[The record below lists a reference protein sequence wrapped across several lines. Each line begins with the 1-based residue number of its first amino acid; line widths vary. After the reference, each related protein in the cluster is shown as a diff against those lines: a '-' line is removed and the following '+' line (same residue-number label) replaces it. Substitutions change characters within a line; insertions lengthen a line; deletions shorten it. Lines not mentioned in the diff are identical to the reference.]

1 MKVGRQPPGPVG
13 AATLLLS
20 LMNQLIEAFILGNS
34 AILTNVCVLPLYPGL
49 IAFLAGNAANER
61 TQSATK
67 WLGLLVLAGV
77 LSLMLLVGLV
87 LYLFRQSFGAIL
99 PWLLPLIYGVVIL
112 LGVMLLAGR
121 NPFTRLS
128 TTQAPVLGNPFAGA
142 YVYGLLLGPMTLPC
156 AGPLVVS
163 AFLLGA
169 GSFTSLGSSLAYFI
183 AFGIGFG
190 WPLVVLPFAA
200 MPVQRRF
207 TRWMGQNY
215 QLLTRLSGVL
225 LVAIG
230 LFGLAVD
237 VVPNI

>member
-1 MKVGRQPPGPVG
+1 
-13 AATLLLS
+13 
-20 LMNQLIEAFILGNS
+20 MNQLLEAFILGNT

-61 TQSATK
+61 TARATK
-67 WLGLLVLAGV
+67 WLGFLVLAGV

-87 LYLFRQSFGAIL
+87 MFVFRQTFGAVL
-99 PWLLPLIYGVVIL
+99 PWLLPVIYVVVIGMGL
-112 LGVMLLAGR
+112 LMLSGR
-121 NPFTRLS
+121 NPFARFTAVQ
-128 TTQAPVLGNPFAGA
+128 TPVLGNPFAAA

-169 GSFTSLGSSLAYFI
+169 GSFTNLANSIAYFI

-200 MPVQRRF
+200 MPLQRRF
-207 TRWMGQNY
+207 TRWTGQNY
-215 QLLTRLSGVL
+215 KMLTRFSGVL
-225 LVAIG
+225 LIAIG
-230 LFGLAVD
+230 VFGLVVD
-237 VVPNI
+237 VAPNL

>member
-1 MKVGRQPPGPVG
+1 
-13 AATLLLS
+13 
-20 LMNQLIEAFILGNS
+20 MNQLLEAFILGNT

-61 TQSATK
+61 TARATK

-87 LYLFRQSFGAIL
+87 MYVFRQSFGAIL
-99 PWLLPLIYGVVIL
+99 PWLLPVIYVVVIVM
-112 LGVMLLAGR
+112 GVLMLSGR
-121 NPFTRLS
+121 NPFARFTAVQ
-128 TTQAPVLGNPFAGA
+128 TPVLGNPYAAA

-169 GSFTSLGSSLAYFI
+169 GSFTNLANSIAYFI

-190 WPLVVLPFAA
+190 WPLVILPFAA

-207 TRWMGQNY
+207 TRWTGQNY
-215 QLLTRLSGVL
+215 KMLTRLSGIL

-230 LFGLAVD
+230 VFGLAVD
-237 VVPNI
+237 VVPNL